1 MFDGNRV
8 TKVEISHR
16 TIVFAVLFV
25 LGLYVT
31 YLVRDILVI
40 LFVSFLLMTAV
51 SPLVILIHKTRLPR
65 GMSIVVAYLLVLGVL
80 VGAIAAVVPPLV
92 SQTATLISRIPIPP
106 SIADDLRNINI
117 GLQDLNVIANQ
128 LTSVPKILGVIG
140 SAFSALIVT
149 ITVGVITFYLL
160 QEKQNLHKHLQ
171 WLFGDGK
178 AEAKA
183 QMFVSK
189 IDEKIGGWVRGELTL
204 MFVIGATTYVGLRL
218 LNVDF
223 ALPLAI
229 LAGILELLP
238 SIGPTIAAIPAVGV
252 ALFSGS
258 PIMAIW
264 VLALYLVIQQLE
276 NSFIVPVVMNKAV
289 GLNPIVTILL
299 LLTGFRLG
307 GIAGAV
313 LAIPLFLVIKVT
325 MNEFYSSGK

>member
-1 MFDGNRV
+1 
-8 TKVEISHR
+8 
-16 TIVFAVLFV
+16 
-25 LGLYVT
+25 
-31 YLVRDILVI
+31 
-40 LFVSFLLMTAV
+40 
-51 SPLVILIHKTRLPR
+51 
-65 GMSIVVAYLLVLGVL
+65 
-80 VGAIAAVVPPLV
+80 
-92 SQTATLISRIPIPP
+92 
-106 SIADDLRNINI
+106 
-117 GLQDLNVIANQ
+117 
-128 LTSVPKILGVIG
+128 LTSVPKLLGVVG

-183 QMFVSK
+183 QLFVAK
-189 IDEKIGGWVRGELTL
+189 IDEQIGGWVRGELTL
-204 MFVIGATTYVGLRL
+204 MFVIGATTYIGLRL
-218 LNVDF
+218 LNIDF

-229 LAGILELLP
+229 LAGIFELLP

-264 VLALYLVIQQLE
+264 VLVLYLVIQQLE

-289 GLNPIVTILL
+289 GLNPIATILL

-307 GIAGAV
+307 GISGAV

-325 MNEFYSSGK
+325 VNEFYKSAK